1 MLFSTQYDQKY
12 QPIVWVVL
20 GVLLIAFFLL
30 DLSCGSAWISL
41 SQFWAPTNPIDLD
54 ILLNLR
60 LPRAIT
66 ALLAGIALSVSGLL
80 MQTLFAN
87 PLAGP
92 YTLGVSN
99 GAGLGV
105 AMVTMCAT
113 TIGMQHFVAGNLSI
127 VLAAIVGSTIVL
139 MIVIGVA

>member
-30 DLSCGSAWISL
+30 DLSCGSVWISL
-41 SQFWAPTNPIDLD
+41 SQFWDPTNPIDLD

-80 MQTLFAN
+80 MQTLCLFCRKK
-87 PLAGP
+87 PL
-92 YTLGVSN
+92 
-99 GAGLGV
+99 
-105 AMVTMCAT
+105 
-113 TIGMQHFVAGNLSI
+113 
-127 VLAAIVGSTIVL
+127 
-139 MIVIGVA
+139 